1 MRFAASLARRA
12 GRANAWSLT
21 NGFQKGY
28 YFYRAVPC
36 KPLYEK
42 ETMGPRERRLLGEIL
57 IEMGFAS
64 SQQVQ
69 EAWRTQTEDYR
80 SGLLGE
86 ILMEMGAVNLEQI
99 VEALR
104 KQEELP
110 DDPGTLPFR
119 SRSDSPRNGEDRPGK
134 YAD

>member
-1 MRFAASLARRA
+1 MPRA
-12 GRANAWSLT
+12 LPAERGCANAWSLT
-21 NGFQKGY
+21 KGLQKGY

-36 KPLYEK
+36 KPPYEK

-86 ILMEMGAVNLEQI
+86 ILMEMGAVNLEQV

-110 DDPGTLPFR
+110 DDPGTLPLR
-119 SRSDSPRNGEDRPGK
+119 PRSDSPYNGEDRPGK